1 MLEGLTHALTHLAR
15 CSVNGDRAR
24 AQHRL
29 HWMRSVGI
37 RDGDGFSQEVLDVA
51 AAGPWQSLCRA
62 GLGSRGCF
70 HWPAAKEVLMG
81 II

>member
-1 MLEGLTHALTHLAR
+1 
-15 CSVNGDRAR
+15 
-24 AQHRL
+24 
-29 HWMRSVGI
+29 MRSVGI